1 MTSIRQTASSRSKAI
16 LLSTLL
22 SLVSMQLA
30 PVWAQQPQTAPDM
43 DDAGDS
49 GTKRVVKIVPGAGS
63 ATNARD
69 GYRQEDYAI
78 PANRTASREPS
89 SAAPRTVSSPAHL
102 PIASAPTDSP
112 ADTSKTA
119 NTQTSASSSPKVLKG
134 SIECVVP
141 QGTTIKLQMASVPTT
156 GLHLLDRDLDG
167 NLYPA
172 KLGQEVTAKTTEDM
186 YVDDNK
192 VIPEGTVFHGSVS
205 KIQAPRRLH
214 RDGSLSIAFDSFTTP
229 DGRRFEFKA
238 EANNF
243 VASTNKSKLREAGR
257 VLYHAGGGA
266 IVGALIAY
274 QVFGTKGTLACH
286 GYNIAGGAAGG
297 ALVATGFALMDK
309 GKKAVLEPGDNL
321 NMEIN
326 TDLLIPAAV
335 EPTAK
340 ARSPYLEGLTIEV
353 EKSKVIKD
361 GLDGHMV
368 RLDVVVNNDSDKE
381 LKAID
386 LYMEDGNGN
395 RNPLCNGTELDLE
408 STEYLFTLKPHTRR
422 KMRMNFQSE
431 FPKLQRQLVWLDHKS
446 RQICFKQKL
455 PIN

>member
-1 MTSIRQTASSRSKAI
+1 MKLSEQRSSFKSKAI

-22 SLVSMQLA
+22 TMASMQSVPLM
-30 PVWAQQPQTAPDM
+30 AQTTQEPE
-43 DDAGDS
+43 S
-49 GTKRVVKIVPGAGS
+49 GE
-63 ATNARD
+63 AR
-69 GYRQEDYAI
+69 
-78 PANRTASREPS
+78 PAQSRP
-89 SAAPRTVSSPAHL
+89 L
-102 PIASAPTDSP
+102 
-112 ADTSKTA
+112 
-119 NTQTSASSSPKVLKG
+119 LKG
-134 SIECVVP
+134 SAEYVVP

-172 KLGQEVTAKTTEDM
+172 KLGEEITAKTTEDM

-192 VIPEGTVFHGSVS
+192 VIPEGTVFHGTVS
-205 KIQAPRRLH
+205 KIVAPRRLH
-214 RDGSLSIAFDSFTTP
+214 RDGSLSIAFDQFTTP
-229 DGRRFEFKA
+229 DGRKFAFKA
-238 EANNF
+238 DANNF
-243 VASTNKSKLREAGR
+243 VASTNKSKMREAGR
-257 VLYHAGGGA
+257 VAAHAAGGA
-266 IVGALIAY
+266 IVGALVAY
-274 QVFGTKGTLACH
+274 QLFGMRGTIATH

-297 ALVATGFALMDK
+297 ALLATGFALMDK

-321 NMEIN
+321 NMQID
-326 TDLLIPAAV
+326 TDLLMPAAV

-340 ARSPYLEGLTIEV
+340 ARSPYLEGLTIEI

-361 GLDGHMV
+361 GLDGHLV
-368 RLDVVVNNDSDKE
+368 RLDVIVNNDSDKE
-381 LKAID
+381 LKSID

-395 RNPLCNGTELDLE
+395 RTPLCNGIELDLE

-446 RQICFKQKL
+446 RQVCFRQKL